1 VVRKAVD
8 SPPETSHVTKN
19 KSTSFVHPE
28 YLVETEWLAAHLNDP
43 HLRILDCTVFLHAD
57 KTKGYQVESGY
68 QKWQEGHI
76 PGSGFAD
83 LTKDLSDPH
92 GRFMFTMPS
101 AERFAEAMSRYGVG
115 ERTHVILYDSLMNI
129 WAARVWWMLRAFG
142 FDNAAVLSGGW
153 RKWRQEE
160 RPVSTTPAEIPAGH
174 FVAKP
179 QPQVIARKQD
189 VLAAIENDTTCIINA
204 LAAEEH
210 AGKGKSRYKRPG
222 RIKSSV
228 NVPFMTLVDPATHA
242 YLPAKQ
248 LRARFADVGALD
260 RKNVVTYCGG
270 GIAACSDAFILT
282 LLGVDNIAV
291 YDGSLTEWTEDPET
305 PMETD

>member
-1 VVRKAVD
+1 M
-8 SPPETSHVTKN
+8 
-19 KSTSFVHPE
+19 KSSKEKEKGMPFKRPE

-57 KTKGYQVESGY
+57 KTRGYRVESGQ

-83 LTKDLSDPH
+83 LTKELSDPH

-101 AERFAEAMSRYGVG
+101 AERFAEAMSRYGVSEG
-115 ERTHVILYDSLMNI
+115 TYVVLYDSLMNI

-160 RPVSTTPAEIPAGH
+160 RPVSTTPTKHPFGH
-174 FVAKP
+174 FVAHPRP
-179 QPQVIARKQD
+179 QLIARKHD
-189 VLAAIENDTTCIINA
+189 VLAAIGSGTTCIVNA
-204 LAAEEH
+204 LTSEEH
-210 AGKGKSRYKRPG
+210 AGKGQSRYKRPG

-228 NVPFMTLVDPATHA
+228 NVPFMTLVDPETHA

-248 LRARFADVGALD
+248 LRARFTEVGALN
-260 RKNVVTYCGG
+260 RKHVVTYCGG
-270 GIAACSDAFILT
+270 GIAACSDAFVLT
-282 LLGVDNIAV
+282 LLGVDNVAV
-291 YDGSLTEWTEDPET
+291 YDGSLTEWTDDPET

>member
-1 VVRKAVD
+1 M
-8 SPPETSHVTKN
+8 
-19 KSTSFVHPE
+19 KSSKEKEKGMPFKHPE

-57 KTKGYQVESGY
+57 KTRGYRVESGY

-83 LTKDLSDPH
+83 LTKELSDPH

-101 AERFAEAMSRYGVG
+101 AERFAEAMSRYGVSEG
-115 ERTHVILYDSLMNI
+115 TYVVLYDSLMNI

-153 RKWRQEE
+153 RKWRQEG
-160 RPVSTTPAEIPAGH
+160 RPVSTTPTKQPFGH
-174 FVAKP
+174 FVARPRP
-179 QPQVIARKQD
+179 QLIARKSD
-189 VLAAIENDTTCIINA
+189 VLAAIGNGTTCIINA
-204 LAAEEH
+204 LTSEEH
-210 AGKGKSRYKRPG
+210 AGKGQSRYKRPG

-228 NVPFMTLVDPATHA
+228 NVPFMTLVDPETHA

-248 LRARFADVGALD
+248 LRARFAEVGALN
-260 RKNVVTYCGG
+260 RKHVVTYCGG
-270 GIAACSDAFILT
+270 GIAACSDAFVLT
-282 LLGVDNIAV
+282 LLGVDNVAV
-291 YDGSLTEWTEDPET
+291 YDGSLTEWTDDPET

>member
-1 VVRKAVD
+1 M
-8 SPPETSHVTKN
+8 
-19 KSTSFVHPE
+19 KSSKEKEKGMPFKHSE

-57 KTKGYQVESGY
+57 KTRGYRVESGY

-83 LTKDLSDPH
+83 LTKELSDPH

-101 AERFAEAMSRYGVG
+101 AERFAEAMSRYGVSEG
-115 ERTHVILYDSLMNI
+115 THVVLYDSLMNI

-160 RPVSTTPAEIPAGH
+160 RPISTTPTKHPFGH
-174 FVAKP
+174 FVARLRP
-179 QPQVIARKQD
+179 QLIARKPD
-189 VLAAIENDTTCIINA
+189 VLAAIGNGTTCIINA
-204 LAAEEH
+204 LSSEEN
-210 AGKGKSRYKRPG
+210 AGKGQSRYKRPG
-222 RIKSSV
+222 RIQSSV
-228 NVPFMTLVDPATHA
+228 NVPFMTLVDPETHA

-248 LRARFADVGALD
+248 LRARFAEVGALN
-260 RKNVVTYCGG
+260 RKHVVTYCGG
-270 GIAACSDAFILT
+270 GIAACSDAFVLT
-282 LLGVDNIAV
+282 LLGVDNVAV
-291 YDGSLTEWTEDPET
+291 YDGSLTEWTDDPET

>member
-1 VVRKAVD
+1 M
-8 SPPETSHVTKN
+8 
-19 KSTSFVHPE
+19 KSSKEKEKGMPFKHPE

-57 KTKGYQVESGY
+57 KTRGYRVESGY

-83 LTKDLSDPH
+83 LTKELSDPH

-101 AERFAEAMSRYGVG
+101 AERFAEAMSRYGVSEG
-115 ERTHVILYDSLMNI
+115 TYVVLYDSLMNI

-160 RPVSTTPAEIPAGH
+160 RPVSTTPTKHPFGH
-174 FVAKP
+174 FVVRPRP
-179 QPQVIARKQD
+179 QLIARKSD
-189 VLAAIENDTTCIINA
+189 VLAAIGSGTTCIINA
-204 LAAEEH
+204 LTSEEH
-210 AGKGKSRYKRPG
+210 AGKGQPRYKRPG

-228 NVPFMTLVDPATHA
+228 NVPFMTLVDPETHA

-248 LRARFADVGALD
+248 LRARFAEVGALN
-260 RKNVVTYCGG
+260 RKHVVTYCGG
-270 GIAACSDAFILT
+270 GIAACSDAFVLT
-282 LLGVDNIAV
+282 LLGVDNVAV
-291 YDGSLTEWTEDPET
+291 YDGSLTEWTDDPET

>member
-1 VVRKAVD
+1 M
-8 SPPETSHVTKN
+8 
-19 KSTSFVHPE
+19 KSSKEKEKGMPFKHPE

-57 KTKGYQVESGY
+57 KKRGYRVESGY

-83 LTKDLSDPH
+83 LTKELSDPH

-101 AERFAEAMSRYGVG
+101 AERFAEAMSRYGVSEG
-115 ERTHVILYDSLMNI
+115 TYVVLYDSLMNI

-160 RPVSTTPAEIPAGH
+160 RPVSTTPTKHPFGH
-174 FVAKP
+174 FVARPRP
-179 QPQVIARKQD
+179 QLIARKSD
-189 VLAAIENDTTCIINA
+189 VLAAIGSGTTCIINA
-204 LAAEEH
+204 LTSEEH
-210 AGKGKSRYKRPG
+210 AGKGQSRYKRPG

-228 NVPFMTLVDPATHA
+228 NVPFMTLVDSETHA

-248 LRARFADVGALD
+248 LRARFAEVGALN
-260 RKNVVTYCGG
+260 RKHVVTYCGG
-270 GIAACSDAFILT
+270 GIAACSDAFVLT
-282 LLGVDNIAV
+282 LLGVDNVAV
-291 YDGSLTEWTEDPET
+291 YDGSLTEWTDDPET

>member
-1 VVRKAVD
+1 MPLK
-8 SPPETSHVTKN
+8 
-19 KSTSFVHPE
+19 HPE

-43 HLRILDCTVFLHAD
+43 HLRVLDCTVFLHAD
-57 KTKGYQVESGY
+57 KARGYRVESGY

-83 LTKDLSDPH
+83 LTKELSDPK

-101 AERFAEAMSRYGVG
+101 AERFAEAMSRYGVS

-142 FDNAAVLSGGW
+142 FDNTAVLSGGW
-153 RKWRQEE
+153 RKWRKEE
-160 RPVSTTPAEIPAGH
+160 RPVSTTPTQHSFGH
-174 FVAKP
+174 FVARPRP
-179 QPQVIARKQD
+179 QLIAHKSD
-189 VLAAIENDTTCIINA
+189 VFAAIGNNTSCLVNA
-204 LAAEEH
+204 LSSEEH
-210 AGKGKSRYKRPG
+210 AGKGQSRYKRPG

-228 NVPFMTLVDPATHA
+228 NVPFMSLIDPETHA

-248 LRARFADVGALD
+248 LRARFADVGALN
-260 RKNVVTYCGG
+260 RKYVVTYCGG
-270 GIAACSDAFILT
+270 GIAACSDAFVLT
-282 LLGVDNIAV
+282 LLGIENVAV
-291 YDGSLTEWTEDPET
+291 YDGSLTEWTNDPQA